1 MFSIFGPR
9 VLRVLWTLQASEKIE
24 STSLAR
30 RVSTRFIQSS
40 YLLLEQPKLHNKR
53 MTC

>member
-9 VLRVLWTLQASEKIE
+9 VIRLLEALQASEMLE

-40 YLLLEQPKLHNKR
+40 YIFLEPPELHNNG
-53 MTC
+53 